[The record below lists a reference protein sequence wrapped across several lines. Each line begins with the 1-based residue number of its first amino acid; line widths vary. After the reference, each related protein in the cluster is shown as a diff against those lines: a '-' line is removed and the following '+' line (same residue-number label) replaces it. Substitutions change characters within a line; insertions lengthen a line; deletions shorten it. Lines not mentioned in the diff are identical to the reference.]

1 MRPSTSST
9 DLSHDLEPP
18 ERFPFL
24 PGLDGLR
31 AVAIMAVLFYYAD
44 FTWAQ
49 GGFLGVEVFFVIS
62 GYLITSLLV
71 VEWLRTGTVDLKAFW
86 LRRARR
92 LLPAVFLLLGVVAI
106 GSILFLRDTLYRLG
120 ADILAASTYVINWF
134 FIFRQDSYF
143 EVFGRPPLLQHL
155 WSLSVEEQFYV
166 LWPILFSVGL
176 AIVGGKSRHATIRR
190 FSLLVAAGAVGS
202 TVLMAMLFTP
212 FEDPSRLY
220 YGTDTRAAGILVG
233 VALALWWMPW
243 RLPTVVS
250 ARYKAGLRIIGF
262 TALAGVGA
270 ILVGLNE
277 FSPWLYRGG
286 FAVTS
291 LLTATVI
298 AVIAHPAGGF
308 GTLFSNPVMKW
319 IGTRSYGIYL
329 WFFPIFMIT
338 RPGVDVGWNPTATFL
353 FRLATTFAVAELS
366 YRYVE
371 TPIRTIGYREWMR
384 NISASLGVSTPRVA
398 TGVAAAGL
406 VSIAIVATIL
416 TTGTATSTPGEIVAS
431 PSPDTENVY
440 EAPTENTDQ
449 DPTPRISTAVDQLT
463 ETEGEL
469 DDSRPAADSPATTT
483 TATVAS
489 EITPA
494 TSLTPDAEP
503 SDVLTNATPDAVTG
517 VTLIG
522 DSVLQGAKDEVMS
535 QLGPQTVVDATVSRQ
550 FKDADDVVSD
560 LRAQGKLRDVVVIH
574 LGANGA
580 FNSRT
585 FDEAMT
591 ALSDVDRVIVL
602 TAFVPKRWESVVN
615 AAIASG
621 EERWPEVE
629 VLDYNAFGKAHPEY
643 FNKDGVHLNANGR
656 LAYATFLDE
665 AIRGVN

>member
-1 MRPSTSST
+1 MRSSTSST
-9 DLSHDLEPP
+9 ALSHDLEPP

-86 LRRARR
+86 LRRAKR

-106 GSILFLRDTLYRLG
+106 GSILFLRETLYRLG
-120 ADILAASTYVINWF
+120 TDILAASTYVSNWF
-134 FIFRQDSYF
+134 FILRQDSYF
-143 EVFGRPPLLQHL
+143 ETFGRPPLLRHL

-176 AIVGGKSRHATIRR
+176 AIVGGKAKHATIKR
-190 FSLLVAAGAVGS
+190 FSLLVATGAVGS
-202 TVLMAMLFTP
+202 TLLMAMLFTP

-220 YGTDTRAAGILVG
+220 YGTDTRASGILIG

-250 ARYKAGLRIIGF
+250 ARYKVGLRIIGF
-262 TALAGVGA
+262 AALAGVGA

-308 GTLFSNPVMKW
+308 GVLFSNPVMRW

-329 WFFPIFMIT
+329 WFFPIFMVT
-338 RPGVDVGWNPTATFL
+338 RPGVDVGWNPTTTFVV
-353 FRLATTFAVAELS
+353 RLVITFAVAELS
-366 YRYVE
+366 YRFVE
-371 TPIRTIGYREWMR
+371 TPIRTIGYRKWMR
-384 NISASLGVSTPRVA
+384 NITARLGVATPRAA
-398 TGVAAAGL
+398 TGIAIAWL
-406 VSIAIVATIL
+406 VSIAIVASIL
-416 TTGTATSTPGEIVAS
+416 IAGTGTNPPSEIIAS
-431 PSPDTENVY
+431 PSGDTVT
-440 EAPTENTDQ
+440 EAATEDTGQDPVSQVTSAADQPTEAESEHD
-449 DPTPRISTAVDQLT
+449 DP
-463 ETEGEL
+463 GG
-469 DDSRPAADSPATTT
+469 AADSSETATTT
-483 TATVAS
+483 VAVPS
-489 EITPA
+489 GVTPPS
-494 TSLTPDAEP
+494 SLTPDAEP
-503 SDVLTNATPDAVTG
+503 SDAPTNATSDTEIG

-522 DSVLQGAKDEVMS
+522 DSVLAGAANEVIS
-535 QLGPQTVVDATVSRQ
+535 KLGPQTVVDATVSRQ
-550 FKDADDVVSD
+550 FKDADDVISG
-560 LRAQGKLRDVVVIH
+560 LRAQGKLGDVVVIH
-574 LGANGA
+574 LGTNGA
-580 FNSRT
+580 FNSTT
-585 FDEAMT
+585 FDETMQAM
-591 ALSDVDRVIVL
+591 SGVDRVIVL
-602 TAFVPKRWESVVN
+602 TVFVPKRWESVVN

-621 EERWPEVE
+621 KERWPEVE
-629 VLDYNAFGKAHPEY
+629 VIDYNAFGKDHPEY
-643 FNKDGVHLNANGR
+643 FNKDGVHLNSTGQS
-656 LAYATFLDE
+656 AYATFLDE
-665 AIRGVN
+665 AIRGVH